1 MMKVTKLIFG
11 ILAAVTLP
19 LLSCTR
25 EIVEVTPPQE
35 SEGQSLHVSIG
46 SDFTTK
52 SALTNTGASQH
63 IEHMYAYLFRED
75 TPGDGNFN
83 CFYAVDMDWTPVE
96 GTGISDFSY
105 RISRDA
111 GLQAMGDRLIKV
123 LVVAV
128 DNHPETYNISDAD
141 SRTGFSF
148 DAVEEIAENKLS
160 FEDAKAVIASAA
172 AGEDGTPEAKAWAMA
187 HTELFSGVAGPVPAN
202 TQVIEVTVD
211 RCVAGVLCYL
221 TDIPYLVK
229 SGEEDSKIQSIEL
242 RLNSRLDLNTSM
254 TLGQKTTGSAFLYEG
269 ESKPVDG
276 VVIASVDVSMYSERQ
291 SDSGQQGGMLYIP
304 ATDDGTVK
312 TLENSI
318 LFGAYMV
325 PIDVSSDVDDKADNS
340 TLSIY
345 LKGGENSK
353 WESDPY
359 RIRNASG
366 TSTQPGVTPDNRSF
380 IYSLLAN
387 SMYAIGTKPTSG
399 DTEGDRPASLAGD
412 ELLLNVVDWVDDIN
426 PDVQFPSYSL
436 GAFFNAEF
444 DSDDILDCIG
454 DTLDVSVMPAPDGAP
469 WIMNVLVTDPETGEP
484 DIPDWLLYRIAHVD
498 EATGDISYKDDDWRS
513 GTFVFEDHKDEYNI
527 SSSEEVKMQVV
538 IADHAVQNYI
548 MGESIDIAEKIKK
561 LEADYRTA
569 RFVLNTGSGRSEELL
584 LNQYNAITVQ
594 VGDDKDPEYRAFAR
608 NDASPTKL
616 DFDNGY
622 YDEGRISY
630 TGWGFSNSSAPV
642 IFGTGTGLDDDGV
655 DNCWRA
661 YNEYVI
667 RENDDINNYYGSAL
681 FRGTKWCIAISEDE
695 SAESGYKLQSK
706 INEEIWGTPAYYEIL
721 SFFQKVVLPIAN
733 SGVYELPS
741 ISFGPTSEDELSDTD
756 YPKIILPV
764 INVKYGRYYWSS
776 TPYLVKYAYAFYIID
791 EDIDGLVEI
800 PDTYDDNIFEKYAR
814 MKSGNRGYV
823 RPMRKF
829 Q

>member
-1 MMKVTKLIFG
+1 MKVTRLIFG

-75 TPGDGNFN
+75 TPGDGNFK

-187 HTELFSGVAGPVPAN
+187 HTELFSGSTEAVPAN
-202 TQVIEVTVD
+202 TPVIEVTID

-229 SGEEDSKIQSIEL
+229 SGDVDSKIQSIEL
-242 RLNSRLDLNTSM
+242 RLNSDLDLNTSM
-254 TLGQKTTGSAFLYEG
+254 TLGPETTGSVPLYE
-269 ESKPVDG
+269 EASKPADAADG

-325 PIDVSSDVDDKADNS
+325 PIDVSSDVEDQADNS
-340 TLSIY
+340 TLNIY
-345 LKGGENSK
+345 LKGGENSEK
-353 WESDPY
+353 VSDPY

-366 TSTQPGVTPDNRSF
+366 TSTQPGVSVDKRSYS
-380 IYSLLAN
+380 YSLLAN

-436 GAFFNAEF
+436 GASFVSNISP
-444 DSDDILDCIG
+444 DYIYDCIG
-454 DTLDVSVMPAPDGAP
+454 GITLTAAVLPSASKKGWSITPVNAGDGTD
-469 WIMNVLVTDPETGEP
+469 WIRFRVVEADGTPGEWRQTTYNRP
-484 DIPDWLLYRIAHVD
+484 VESSD
-498 EATGDISYKDDDWRS
+498 EAVQIEIM
-513 GTFVFEDHKDEYNI
+513 FEDY
-527 SSSEEVKMQVV
+527 VKE
-538 IADHAVQNYI
+538 NYI
-548 MGESIDIAEKIKK
+548 MGRTDLSIAEKIED
-561 LEADYRTA
+561 LESDYRTCQLKLKTDGESS
-569 RFVLNTGSGRSEELL
+569 VDYLTI
-584 LNQYNAITVQ
+584 NQYNAITAPVIKHKLIGSDEYLGY
-594 VGDDKDPEYRAFAR
+594 VGFAR
-608 NDASPTKL
+608 NDLLLPEWDDKAYEEK
-616 DFDNGY
+616 GY
-622 YDEGRISY
+622 SY
-630 TGWGFSNSSAPV
+630 TGWGFSLNDPWGYMGRDDSE
-642 IFGTGTGLDDDGV
+642 DDGEF
-655 DNCWRA
+655 NCSTAFAFWK
-661 YNEYVI
+661 NE
-667 RENDDINNYYGSAL
+667 DDTERLNNYYHSAL
-681 FRGTKWCIAISEDE
+681 YRGYREWTDFNSDDYANRIWFTPSRSELKGFFNDVV
-695 SAESGYKLQSK
+695 SPLA
-706 INEEIWGTPAYYEIL
+706 
-721 SFFQKVVLPIAN
+721 SF
-733 SGVYELPS
+733 Y
-741 ISFGPTSEDELSDTD
+741 TDLSDG
-756 YPKIILPV
+756 IIPV
-764 INVKYGRYYWSS
+764 INMKYNKYYWSS
-776 TPYLVKYAYAFYIID
+776 SAYSTDWARASWTFKIPGNSDGEYGDRDGMSAFIRQAR
-791 EDIDGLVEI
+791 
-800 PDTYDDNIFEKYAR
+800 NFE
-814 MKSGNRGYV
+814 
-823 RPMRKF
+823 
-829 Q
+829 

>member
-1 MMKVTKLIFG
+1 MKVTRLIFG

-63 IEHMYAYLFRED
+63 IEHMYAYLFREE
-75 TPGDGNFN
+75 TPGDGNFK

-128 DNHPETYNISDAD
+128 DNNRGNYRFPVSAD
-141 SRTGFSF
+141 GQKVDTGSHVSMQELEGMPF
-148 DAVEEIAENKLS
+148 DDV
-160 FEDAKAVIASAA
+160 KAVLAA
-172 AGEDGTPEAKAWAMA
+172 DVAGVNGTTGTPEANKAWAMA
-187 HTELFSGVAGPVPAN
+187 HTELFSGSTEAVPAN
-202 TQVIEVTVD
+202 TPVIEVTID

-366 TSTQPGVTPDNRSF
+366 TPTQPGNRSF

-436 GAFFNAEF
+436 GASFVSNISP
-444 DSDDILDCIG
+444 DYIYDCIG
-454 DTLDVSVMPAPDGAP
+454 GITLTAAVLPSASKNGWSITPVNTGDGTD
-469 WIMNVLVTDPETGEP
+469 WIRFRVVEADGTPGEWRQTTYNRP
-484 DIPDWLLYRIAHVD
+484 VESSD
-498 EATGDISYKDDDWRS
+498 EAVQIEIM
-513 GTFVFEDHKDEYNI
+513 FEDY
-527 SSSEEVKMQVV
+527 VKE
-538 IADHAVQNYI
+538 NYI
-548 MGESIDIAEKIKK
+548 MGRTDLSIAERIED
-561 LEADYRTA
+561 LESDYRTCQLMLKTDGESS
-569 RFVLNTGSGRSEELL
+569 VDYLTI
-584 LNQYNAITVQ
+584 NQYNAITAPVIKHKLIGSDEYLGY
-594 VGDDKDPEYRAFAR
+594 VGFAR
-608 NDASPTKL
+608 NDLLLPEWDDKAYEEK
-616 DFDNGY
+616 GY
-622 YDEGRISY
+622 SY
-630 TGWGFSNSSAPV
+630 TGWGFSFNDPWGYMGRDDSE
-642 IFGTGTGLDDDGV
+642 DDGEF
-655 DNCWRA
+655 NCSTAFAFWK
-661 YNEYVI
+661 NK
-667 RENDDINNYYGSAL
+667 DDTERLNNYYHSAL
-681 FRGTKWCIAISEDE
+681 YRGYREWTDFNSDDYANRIWFTPSRSELKGFFNDVV
-695 SAESGYKLQSK
+695 SPLA
-706 INEEIWGTPAYYEIL
+706 
-721 SFFQKVVLPIAN
+721 SF
-733 SGVYELPS
+733 Y
-741 ISFGPTSEDELSDTD
+741 TDLSDG
-756 YPKIILPV
+756 IIPV
-764 INVKYGRYYWSS
+764 INMKYNKYYWSS
-776 TPYLVKYAYAFYIID
+776 SAHSTDWARASWTFKIPGNSDGEYGDRDGMSAFIRQ
-791 EDIDGLVEI
+791 
-800 PDTYDDNIFEKYAR
+800 AR
-814 MKSGNRGYV
+814 N
-823 RPMRKF
+823 F